1 MLDIVKCDRSHLVDI
16 GSSLIGL
23 YQEVFAEPPECQVW
37 LESELIAIFN
47 QYVAEGHLF
56 LAEANSKVI
65 GFCAAIPLTASK
77 IWHSGAS
84 DGFIKYT
91 LDAETLYFKFGIDAL
106 HSWYIPDLGVA
117 SSHRKRG
124 VATQLMQVAMQAGAP
139 ILIRVSLC
147 RKGAIALYKKLGF
160 KPMGLFQT
168 AGYKQC
174 DGSVKVFEKMLMILS

>member
-1 MLDIVKCDRSHLVDI
+1 MLDIIKCDRSHLVDI
-16 GSSLIGL
+16 GSSLIDL

-47 QYVAEGHLF
+47 QYVAEGHLL

-65 GFCAAIPLTASK
+65 GFCAIIPLTTSK
-77 IWHSGAS
+77 IWHSGSS
-84 DGFIKYT
+84 DEFTKYS
-91 LDAETLYFKFGIDAL
+91 LDAETLYSKFGIDAFCT
-106 HSWYIPDLGVA
+106 WYIPDLGVA
-117 SSHRKRG
+117 APYRKRG

-147 RKGAIALYKKLGF
+147 REGAIALYKKLGF
-160 KPMGLFQT
+160 KPMNLFQT

-174 DGSVKVFEKMLMILS
+174 DGSVKVFEKMLMVLS